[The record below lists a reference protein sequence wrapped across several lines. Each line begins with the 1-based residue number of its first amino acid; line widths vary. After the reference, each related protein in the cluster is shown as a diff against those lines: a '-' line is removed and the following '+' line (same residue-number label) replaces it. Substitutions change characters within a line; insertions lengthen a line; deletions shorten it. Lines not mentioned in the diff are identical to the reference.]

1 MVFEKV
7 KVSKLCPFF
16 GKLSILLDS
25 YRSNSQVKC
34 LIENPSL
41 EFFSTL
47 SAITC
52 FKQKKFRISERQVFE
67 LFEFS
72 QPYPTLSNLR

>member
-7 KVSKLCPFF
+7 IVSKLCPFF
-16 GKLSILLDS
+16 GKLSILLDN

-52 FKQKKFRISERQVFE
+52 CFKQKKFRISECQVFE
-67 LFEFS
+67 LFEF
-72 QPYPTLSNLR
+72 Y